1 MDVGSV
7 YGSYYETAKSY
18 MGLRK
23 EEKQAGFAEKV
34 TDKSQVSS
42 EDMTLEE
49 YKEYFNEKM
58 NSLYTHP
65 SQRNRNDIIDI
76 TDAAYKRMQTDPEY
90 EKKILDVLAKNKAVN
105 FGNYIP
111 QISYMHIDDT
121 YEKCYGYTQGMKEND
136 GYSGSSSAKGTDA
149 GRQKK
154 ARQKELL
161 EEYLEKRA
169 QMKEFQQEALEEKI
183 AKQEMLNK
191 KIAKMELERSRQTQS
206 WNSERQMAKAS
217 NAYDANIMMEAEL
230 VKNITKGENN
240 GKDKVQEY
248 YEKLCKKFPEI
259 TFNTGSSLMSGNEN
273 KVVINLSSECLKK
286 MANDPEFAK
295 KVEFNLT
302 GAVPGQNRMF
312 AQAKAD
318 NAVIHGVT
326 TVIDADG
333 NASVTCGGMT
343 RTSGSKQNST
353 ILNAEKKQ
361 KERLQKKRE
370 ERKISEEKAAKR
382 RAEKKAQLE
391 KLTEDETFTISATG
405 TDVKSV
411 TQNLLATVSGTSA
424 PTGASFDIK
433 A

>member
-1 MDVGSV
+1 MAISGVGQSYYQNNVTTMKSTKNVNSTEEFALEKNKRNAGIVGSGRNGIV
-7 YGSYYETAKSY
+7 ATEVKT
-18 MGLRK
+18 
-23 EEKQAGFAEKV
+23 
-34 TDKSQVSS
+34 
-42 EDMTLEE
+42 
-49 YKEYFNEKM
+49 
-58 NSLYTHP
+58 NS
-65 SQRNRNDIIDI
+65 
-76 TDAAYKRMQTDPEY
+76 
-90 EKKILDVLAKNKAVN
+90 
-105 FGNYIP
+105 
-111 QISYMHIDDT
+111 
-121 YEKCYGYTQGMKEND
+121 
-136 GYSGSSSAKGTDA
+136 
-149 GRQKK
+149 
-154 ARQKELL
+154 
-161 EEYLEKRA
+161 
-169 QMKEFQQEALEEKI
+169 
-183 AKQEMLNK
+183 
-191 KIAKMELERSRQTQS
+191 
-206 WNSERQMAKAS
+206 
-217 NAYDANIMMEAEL
+217 
-230 VKNITKGENN
+230 
-240 GKDKVQEY
+240 KDKVQEY

-361 KERLQKKRE
+361 KERLEKKRE

-411 TQNLLATVSGTSA
+411 TQNLLAAVSGTSA

>member
-1 MDVGSV
+1 M
-7 YGSYYETAKSY
+7 
-18 MGLRK
+18 
-23 EEKQAGFAEKV
+23 
-34 TDKSQVSS
+34 
-42 EDMTLEE
+42 
-49 YKEYFNEKM
+49 
-58 NSLYTHP
+58 
-65 SQRNRNDIIDI
+65 
-76 TDAAYKRMQTDPEY
+76 
-90 EKKILDVLAKNKAVN
+90 
-105 FGNYIP
+105 
-111 QISYMHIDDT
+111 
-121 YEKCYGYTQGMKEND
+121 
-136 GYSGSSSAKGTDA
+136 
-149 GRQKK
+149 
-154 ARQKELL
+154 
-161 EEYLEKRA
+161 
-169 QMKEFQQEALEEKI
+169 
-183 AKQEMLNK
+183 
-191 KIAKMELERSRQTQS
+191 
-206 WNSERQMAKAS
+206 
-217 NAYDANIMMEAEL
+217 
-230 VKNITKGENN
+230 
-240 GKDKVQEY
+240 QEY

-361 KERLQKKRE
+361 KERLLKKR
-370 ERKISEEKAAKR
+370 
-382 RAEKKAQLE
+382 EKKAQLE

-411 TQNLLATVSGTSA
+411 KQNLLAAVSGTSA